1 MKKTEENKEQEKKNQ
16 SQEEQQT
23 QNKQQTENQKE
34 EQEKTEGQEA
44 SVEQEKKQ
52 KEAKESD
59 KEKKKSEKATEKQEK
74 TDQEKLQE
82 MQDKYLR
89 LTAEY
94 DNYRKRTLKE
104 KMELTKSAGEDI
116 LTGLLPVMDDFER
129 ALQSIDDSDDI
140 EAIKKGIHL
149 IYSKFNEFLKQNGV
163 KEIEAREEEF
173 DTDRHEAISKIPA
186 PSEELKGKV
195 VDVVEKGYYLN
206 DKVLRYS
213 KVVIGE

>member
-44 SVEQEKKQ
+44 SVEQEEKQ

-116 LTGLLPVMDDFER
+116 LNGLLPVMDDFER
-129 ALQSIDDSDDI
+129 ALQSIDDSDDL
-140 EAIKKGIHL
+140 EAVKKGIHL
-149 IYSKFNEFLKQNGV
+149 IYSKFKDFMKQNGV
-163 KEIEAREEEF
+163 KEIEAKEQEF
-173 DTDRHEAISKIPA
+173 DTDKHEAVSKIPA

-195 VDVVEKGYYLN
+195 VDVVQKGYYLN
-206 DKVLRYS
+206 DKILRYS